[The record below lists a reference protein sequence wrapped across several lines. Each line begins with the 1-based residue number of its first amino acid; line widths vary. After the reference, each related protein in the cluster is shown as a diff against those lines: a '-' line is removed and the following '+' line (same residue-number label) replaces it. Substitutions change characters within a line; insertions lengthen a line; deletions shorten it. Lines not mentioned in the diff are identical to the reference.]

1 MSTNSDRHFKD
12 ACAAWDG
19 GDLSR
24 AFELFFLGAEAG
36 DASCQLNL
44 GYFYD
49 CGLHVARDRRV
60 ARHWY
65 HRAYRQGEAS
75 AASNIATFYRDAHED
90 GRMIWWWRAAIRMG
104 DGDALLELGRCY
116 ESARG
121 VPLDRDRAVECYDQL
136 LASSHTTEASREA
149 AEARLKHLRR
159 HVFRHLRKH
168 EQRTS
173 KKEGER

>member
-1 MSTNSDRHFKD
+1 MRKKSDQLFKD
-12 ACAAWDG
+12 ACSVWDS
-19 GDLSR
+19 GDLGR
-24 AFELFFLGAEAG
+24 AFELLSQAAEIG

-49 CGLHVARDRRV
+49 CGLHVARDRRL

-65 HRAYRQGEAS
+65 HQAYRQGEAS
-75 AASNIATFYRDAHED
+75 AASNIATLYRDARD
-90 GRMIWWWRAAIRMG
+90 YGRMIWWWRTAIRMG

-116 ESARG
+116 ESGRG
-121 VPLDRDRAVECYDQL
+121 VPLDRDRAMDCYDRL

-159 HVFRHLRKH
+159 YMDRHP
-168 EQRTS
+168 QTA
-173 KKEGER
+173 